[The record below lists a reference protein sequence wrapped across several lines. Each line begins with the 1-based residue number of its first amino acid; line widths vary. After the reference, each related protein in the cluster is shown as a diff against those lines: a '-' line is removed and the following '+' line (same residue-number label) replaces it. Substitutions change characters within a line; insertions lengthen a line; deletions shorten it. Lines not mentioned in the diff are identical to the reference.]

1 MRYGY
6 QIHYTDPLL
15 LGSRGFGK
23 VAGIPCIFDPTPRFH
38 RLSSEFLID
47 RALGYWNP
55 TTRGSEITPIP
66 PTTASIKN
74 YAERLCN
81 LLDWCELK
89 CLDFLSLKYSD
100 DLIGQYQKDMLDG
113 SWSRDGSPLSE
124 NTVNVR
130 VDAAVDL
137 MNWCVDKG
145 YRGKFN
151 VPKRTHTY
159 SDSPDWKARG
169 KCRVDARLGKAR
181 RKQKR
186 LCFPPEEEIRK
197 WRKGIADRPERGP
210 VEYLIIDLIMETAIR
225 REEAACWRVDAI
237 PFDESEWNIVDPD
250 VSDADRILLVEIRYG
265 AKGKEYGR
273 DHGDKIG
280 PMGIIRVP
288 YLLAKRINHY
298 RVGLRNSS
306 LEKKIKTG
314 TTIKNQLKI
323 RGNAVHLFLRPDTG
337 ERYSSADIYEFWRR
351 VKRPSGWSPH
361 RARDYWACSLL
372 MLRIQQYKELLA
384 EISMRGY
391 DQSMLAIFKMNCESV
406 IQLEIRPQL
415 RHATSNTSM
424 VYLQWAADKFGLN
437 LNLHDQWIDTF

>member
-1 MRYGY
+1 
-6 QIHYTDPLL
+6 
-15 LGSRGFGK
+15 
-23 VAGIPCIFDPTPRFH
+23 
-38 RLSSEFLID
+38 
-47 RALGYWNP
+47 
-55 TTRGSEITPIP
+55 
-66 PTTASIKN
+66 
-74 YAERLCN
+74 
-81 LLDWCELK
+81 
-89 CLDFLSLKYSD
+89 
-100 DLIGQYQKDMLDG
+100 
-113 SWSRDGSPLSE
+113 
-124 NTVNVR
+124 
-130 VDAAVDL
+130 
-137 MNWCVDKG
+137 
-145 YRGKFN
+145 
-151 VPKRTHTY
+151 
-159 SDSPDWKARG
+159 
-169 KCRVDARLGKAR
+169 
-181 RKQKR
+181 
-186 LCFPPEEEIRK
+186 
-197 WRKGIADRPERGP
+197 
-210 VEYLIIDLIMETAIR
+210 METAIR

-237 PFDESEWNIVDPD
+237 PFDESEWNIVDPI
-250 VSDADRILLVEIRYG
+250 VSDANKILLVEIRYG

-323 RGNAVHLFLRPDTG
+323 RDDTVHLFLRPDTG